1 MKGILYDCMNL
12 FSFCLRVDDDVFSV
26 FGSEIGDIKVVF
38 N

>member
-1 MKGILYDCMNL
+1 MKGILYDRTNL
-12 FSFCLRVDDDVFSV
+12 FSFRLRVDDDVFSV